1 VFNQLLKIR
10 YVTVVI
16 VILAVLH
23 ALAFLGMGAQIAFK
37 AYWAVLR
44 PLPGEHAARPGL
56 ELLHALDFLFVSMVL
71 VVLSLGIAKLF
82 LLDPN
87 REIPKLPTWLEIDSI
102 TELKVLLWETILT
115 TLVIVALSDL
125 SEGLLAKLDWT
136 VLLTPI
142 AILMLSLSL
151 YFMKKA

>member
-1 VFNQLLKIR
+1 MFEQLLKIR
-10 YVTVVI
+10 YITVVI
-16 VILAVLH
+16 VVLAVLH
-23 ALAFLGMGAQIAFK
+23 ALAFMALGAKIAFK
-37 AYWAVLR
+37 GYVDVLH
-44 PLPGEHAARPGL
+44 PSVGEHAVRPGI

-71 VVLSLGIAKLF
+71 IVLALGIAKLF
-82 LLDPN
+82 LLNPN
-87 REIPKLPTWLEIDSI
+87 KEISALPSWLEIDSI

-125 SEGLLAKLDWT
+125 SEGLIGSLSWP

-142 AILMLSLSL
+142 SILLLSLSL